1 MKQQIDNLIANIL
14 LDEGEVY
21 LPQVGTLILLRHPAK
36 LLSKKELQRPYRELR
51 LTQEERSISITL
63 HIAKVA
69 NVSDERA
76 SDIYAEWFT
85 QSLRDNI
92 LTIGGVCAISGGKA
106 KIDNQFRK
114 LINPKGEGSIKVHP
128 RKNNLVFAVAA
139 VVLLAILGSVGLY
152 LHTADTL
159 TPCSTTAEEATTEE
173 ASTSNNEITILVE
186 PIADSVSTPAT
197 EVIAAGETSDS
208 TAVVAPKT
216 DSLATIEPATEP
228 ITEPT
233 TEVVT
238 ETTKHTIHPMTK
250 GCSYAVWGVY
260 KELKNADE
268 AMEWLGEKF
277 PQIEAKIYKYDQRY
291 LIALCE
297 VKSRNACGRQVS
309 SWKRRYRSFRSVW
322 VYTR

>member
-114 LINPKGEGSIKVHP
+114 LINPKGESSIKVHP
-128 RKNNLVFAVAA
+128 HKNNLVFAVAA
-139 VVLLAILGSVGLY
+139 VVLLAILSSVGLY
-152 LHTADTL
+152 LHTADTIS
-159 TPCSTTAEEATTEE
+159 PCSTTAEEATAEE
-173 ASTSNNEITILVE
+173 ATTSNNEITILVE

-197 EVIAAGETSDS
+197 EVIAAGEATDS

-216 DSLATIEPATEP
+216 DSMATIEPATE
-228 ITEPT
+228 
-233 TEVVT
+233 VVA